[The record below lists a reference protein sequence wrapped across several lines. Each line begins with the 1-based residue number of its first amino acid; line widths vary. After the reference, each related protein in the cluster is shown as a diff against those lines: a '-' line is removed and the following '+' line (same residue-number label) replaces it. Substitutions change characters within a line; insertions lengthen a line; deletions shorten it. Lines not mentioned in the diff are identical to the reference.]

1 MAAIPLRPEYGP
13 TLGRLLAPRWRRAS
27 RARRALVLVLA
38 GLLAAA
44 LALGVAT
51 VLPPTLSRGGPPAS
65 FSFAYPGLYR
75 VSPVA
80 GGVSP
85 AAGGIAS
92 AAGRVSPT
100 AGSVSAAAGALVTV
114 RRPARGPLTDS
125 FTVAPLTLAPYRGEP
140 SAALALYANRYIT
153 ALAAHDPG
161 FDLRGEGWTQADSI
175 SRYAVYNVFYT
186 TTVASAVSATVAHA
200 VGSGPAPRVLYGR
213 DVLLLPERSGA
224 RRGLVVSML
233 ERRGDDRQVT
243 SPLLVGAKG
252 VLEGPLTSLALE

>member
-1 MAAIPLRPEYGP
+1 MAAIPLRPGYGP

-140 SAALALYANRYIT
+140 SAALALYANRYIA
-153 ALAAHDPG
+153 ALAARDPG

-186 TTVASAVSATVAHA
+186 TTAASAASATAA
-200 VGSGPAPRVLYGR
+200 GGPAPRLLYGR
-213 DVLLLPERSGA
+213 DVLVLPERSGA
-224 RRGLVVSML
+224 RRGLVVAML

-252 VLEGPLTSLALE
+252 VLEGPLTSLAIE